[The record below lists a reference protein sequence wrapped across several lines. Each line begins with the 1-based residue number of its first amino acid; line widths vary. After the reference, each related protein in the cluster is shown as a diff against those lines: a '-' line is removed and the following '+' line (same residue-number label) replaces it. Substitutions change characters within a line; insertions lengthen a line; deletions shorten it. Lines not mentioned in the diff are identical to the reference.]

1 MLHSS
6 RAAEAGAL
14 TVIVPW
20 GVVVAR
26 EGLSAQRAAWHGCS
40 PYSHAGHG
48 RGGGAVH
55 MSSTPR
61 VESAW
66 FQLLDSALLSKPLAS
81 NLTPEHAQPLQ
92 RGWA

>member
-48 RGGGAVH
+48 QGGGRCT
-55 MSSTPR
+55 SGPPR
-61 VESAW
+61 VLQALGFNSLIVHCFKSRW
-66 FQLLDSALLSKPLAS
+66 FQI
-81 NLTPEHAQPLQ
+81 
-92 RGWA
+92 